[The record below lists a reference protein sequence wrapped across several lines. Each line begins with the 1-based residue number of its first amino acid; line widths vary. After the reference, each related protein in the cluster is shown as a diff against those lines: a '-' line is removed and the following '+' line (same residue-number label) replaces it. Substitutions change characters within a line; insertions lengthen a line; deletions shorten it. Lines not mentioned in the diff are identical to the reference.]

1 MKYPDETVDYMKCPI
16 CNSYMNE
23 TNNSVCKIYF
33 CREKDNYYRVDNVG
47 YSHYEFIRYKSG
59 EVLFH
64 YFIPPIM
71 IWSTKEQTEVYL
83 NEKYSNSATY
93 YSRQIAQITNPL
105 FLVEDNVEDIK
116 KKIKIY
122 SLFI

>member
-1 MKYPDETVDYMKCPI
+1 MKFPDETYDYMRCPI
-16 CNSYMNE
+16 CNSHMTE
-23 TNNSVCKIYF
+23 RATSVCKQYS
-33 CREKDNYYRVDNVG
+33 CNKGRYTVNSVN
-47 YSHYEFIRYKSG
+47 YSHYDFIRYQNG

-71 IWSTKEQTEVYL
+71 VWSTEGETEIYL
-83 NEKYSNSATY
+83 NEKYQGTVNSY
-93 YSRQIAQITNPL
+93 YSRLIAKNTNPL
-105 FLVEDNVEDIK
+105 YLVEDNLEDIK